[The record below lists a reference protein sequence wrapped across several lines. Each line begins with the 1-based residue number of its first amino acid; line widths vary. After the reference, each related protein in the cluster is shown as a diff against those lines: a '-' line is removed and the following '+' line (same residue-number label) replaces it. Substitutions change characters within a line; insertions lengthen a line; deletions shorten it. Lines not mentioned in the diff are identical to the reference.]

1 MPGRGHMRLKAAA
14 AILMAVVAASPAV
27 ADDDHKERR
36 NRERDREINQDAVRD
51 AVQRGEI
58 RPLTDVLKAG
68 EAAMPGQV
76 LGVKLKKLNGRLVYE
91 LKILTGQGRVREV
104 YVDGASLE
112 IIKVE

>member
-1 MPGRGHMRLKAAA
+1 MPGRGPMRLKAVAA
-14 AILMAVVAASPAV
+14 VLLAVVAASPAV

-36 NRERDREINQDAVRD
+36 NREREVNQDAVRD

-58 RPLTDVLKAG
+58 RPLSDVLKAG